1 MPIDVLNFEYLVYG
15 SLALVAL
22 VSAVNLKKL
31 STIKKINN
39 QILEQLTE
47 NVTLKEMQASLSKFE
62 SAFISSLVL
71 MENNITS
78 VVELESQKHQN
89 KDEKIQLH
97 DKDFVDNISKSPR
110 AETIPTNQKID
121 QAVKYAQNGF
131 DSKFISEHL
140 DLKQSLVN
148 EIVRFNRPNSS
159 HSTS

>member
-15 SLALVAL
+15 SLALLAL

-31 STIKKINN
+31 STIKKRNS

-78 VVELESQKHQN
+78 VVELESKKHQN
-89 KDEKIQLH
+89 KDEKIQPH
-97 DKDFVDNISKSPR
+97 DKNFFDNISKSPR

>member
-1 MPIDVLNFEYLVYG
+1 MPIDVLNFEYFVYG
-15 SLALVAL
+15 SLALLAL
-22 VSAVNLKKL
+22 LSAVNLKKL

-110 AETIPTNQKID
+110 AEAIPTNQKID

>member
-15 SLALVAL
+15 SLALLAL
-22 VSAVNLKKL
+22 VSAVNSKKL
-31 STIKKINN
+31 STIKKVNN

-78 VVELESQKHQN
+78 VVELESKKHQN

-97 DKDFVDNISKSPR
+97 NKDFVDNISKSPR

>member
-1 MPIDVLNFEYLVYG
+1 MPIDILNFEYLFYG
-15 SLALVAL
+15 SLALLAL
-22 VSAVNLKKL
+22 VSAVNSKKL
-31 STIKKINN
+31 STIKKVNN

-47 NVTLKEMQASLSKFE
+47 NVTLKEMQSSLSKFE

-78 VVELESQKHQN
+78 VVELESKKHQN
-89 KDEKIQLH
+89 KDEKIQSH
-97 DKDFVDNISKSPR
+97 DKDFFDNISKSPR

-159 HSTS
+159 HSTI

>member
-1 MPIDVLNFEYLVYG
+1 MPIDILNFEYLFYG
-15 SLALVAL
+15 SLALLAL
-22 VSAVNLKKL
+22 VSAVNSKKL
-31 STIKKINN
+31 STIKKVNN

-47 NVTLKEMQASLSKFE
+47 NVTLKEMQSSMSKFE

-78 VVELESQKHQN
+78 VVELESKKHQN
-89 KDEKIQLH
+89 KDEKIQPH
-97 DKDFVDNISKSPR
+97 DKDFFDKISKSPR

-159 HSTS
+159 HSTI

>member
-15 SLALVAL
+15 SLALLAL
-22 VSAVNLKKL
+22 VSAVNSKKL
-31 STIKKINN
+31 STIKKVNN

-78 VVELESQKHQN
+78 VVELESKKHQN

-159 HSTS
+159 HSTI

>member
-1 MPIDVLNFEYLVYG
+1 MPIDILNFEYLFYG
-15 SLALVAL
+15 SLALLAL
-22 VSAVNLKKL
+22 VSAVNSKKL
-31 STIKKINN
+31 STIKKVNN

-78 VVELESQKHQN
+78 VVELESKKHQN

>member
-15 SLALVAL
+15 SLALLAL

-31 STIKKINN
+31 STIKKSNN

-78 VVELESQKHQN
+78 VVELESKKHQN

-97 DKDFVDNISKSPR
+97 NKDFVDNISKSPR

-159 HSTS
+159 HSTI

>member
-1 MPIDVLNFEYLVYG
+1 MPIDVLNFEYFVYG
-15 SLALVAL
+15 SLALLAL

-31 STIKKINN
+31 STIKKRNT

-71 MENNITS
+71 IENNIIS

-110 AETIPTNQKID
+110 AEAIPTNQKID
-121 QAVKYAQNGF
+121 QAVKYAQHGF

>member
-15 SLALVAL
+15 SLALLAL

-31 STIKKINN
+31 STIKKSNN

-47 NVTLKEMQASLSKFE
+47 NVTLKEMQSSMSKFE

-78 VVELESQKHQN
+78 VVELESKKHQN

-97 DKDFVDNISKSPR
+97 NKDFVDNISKSPR

>member
-15 SLALVAL
+15 SLALLAL

-31 STIKKINN
+31 STIKKSNN

-78 VVELESQKHQN
+78 VVELESKKHQN

>member
-15 SLALVAL
+15 SLALLAL

-31 STIKKINN
+31 STIKKSNN

-47 NVTLKEMQASLSKFE
+47 NVTLKEMQSSLSKFE

-78 VVELESQKHQN
+78 VVELESKKHHN
-89 KDEKIQLH
+89 KDEKIQPH
-97 DKDFVDNISKSPR
+97 DKDFFDNISKSPR

>member
-1 MPIDVLNFEYLVYG
+1 MPIDVLNFEYFVYG
-15 SLALVAL
+15 SLALLAL

-110 AETIPTNQKID
+110 AEAIPTNQKID

>member
-1 MPIDVLNFEYLVYG
+1 MPIDILNFEYLFYG
-15 SLALVAL
+15 SLALLAL
-22 VSAVNLKKL
+22 VSAVNSKKL
-31 STIKKINN
+31 STIKKVNN

-47 NVTLKEMQASLSKFE
+47 NVTLKEMQSSMSKFE

-71 MENNITS
+71 MENNIAS
-78 VVELESQKHQN
+78 VVESESKKHQN
-89 KDEKIQLH
+89 KDEKIQPH
-97 DKDFVDNISKSPR
+97 DKDFFDKISKSPR

-159 HSTS
+159 HSTI

>member
-1 MPIDVLNFEYLVYG
+1 MPIDVLNFEYFVYG
-15 SLALVAL
+15 SLALLAL

-31 STIKKINN
+31 STIKKRNT

-71 MENNITS
+71 IENNIIS

-110 AETIPTNQKID
+110 AEAIPTNQKID

>member
-1 MPIDVLNFEYLVYG
+1 MPIDILNFEYLFYG
-15 SLALVAL
+15 SLALLAL
-22 VSAVNLKKL
+22 VSAVNSKKL
-31 STIKKINN
+31 STIKKSNN

-78 VVELESQKHQN
+78 VVEVESKKHQN

-97 DKDFVDNISKSPR
+97 NKDFVDNISKSPR

>member
-1 MPIDVLNFEYLVYG
+1 MPIDILNFEYLVYG
-15 SLALVAL
+15 SLALLAL

-31 STIKKINN
+31 STIKKVNN
-39 QILEQLTE
+39 HILEHLTE
-47 NVTLKEMQASLSKFE
+47 NFTLKEMQASLSKFE

-78 VVELESQKHQN
+78 VVELESKKHQN
-89 KDEKIQLH
+89 KGKKIQPH
-97 DKDFVDNISKSPR
+97 DKDFFDNISKSPR

-140 DLKQSLVN
+140 ELKQSLVN

>member
-15 SLALVAL
+15 SLALLAL

-39 QILEQLTE
+39 QISEQLTE

-110 AETIPTNQKID
+110 AEAIPTNQKID

>member
-15 SLALVAL
+15 SLALLAL

-31 STIKKINN
+31 STIKKSNN

-78 VVELESQKHQN
+78 VVELESKKHQN

-97 DKDFVDNISKSPR
+97 NKDFVDNISKSPR

>member
-15 SLALVAL
+15 SLALLAL

-31 STIKKINN
+31 STIKKRNS

-47 NVTLKEMQASLSKFE
+47 SVTLKEMHASLSKFE

-78 VVELESQKHQN
+78 VVELESKKHQN

-97 DKDFVDNISKSPR
+97 NKDFVDNISKSPR

-121 QAVKYAQNGF
+121 HAVKYAKNGF

-148 EIVRFNRPNSS
+148 
-159 HSTS
+159 

>member
-15 SLALVAL
+15 SLALLAL

-31 STIKKINN
+31 STIKKSNN
-39 QILEQLTE
+39 HILEQLTE
-47 NVTLKEMQASLSKFE
+47 NVTLKEMQSSLSKFE

-110 AETIPTNQKID
+110 AEAIPTNQKID

>member
-15 SLALVAL
+15 SLALLAL

-71 MENNITS
+71 IENNIIS

-110 AETIPTNQKID
+110 AEAIPTNQKID

>member
-15 SLALVAL
+15 SLALLSL

-31 STIKKINN
+31 STIKKSNN

-78 VVELESQKHQN
+78 VVELESKKHQN

-97 DKDFVDNISKSPR
+97 NKDFVDNISKSPR

>member
-15 SLALVAL
+15 SLALLAL

-31 STIKKINN
+31 STIKKSNN

-47 NVTLKEMQASLSKFE
+47 NVTLKEMQSSLSKFE

-78 VVELESQKHQN
+78 VVELESKKHQN

-97 DKDFVDNISKSPR
+97 NKDFVDNISKSPR

>member
-15 SLALVAL
+15 SLALLAL

-31 STIKKINN
+31 STIKKSNN

-78 VVELESQKHQN
+78 VVELESKKHQN

-131 DSKFISEHL
+131 DSNFISEHL

>member
-1 MPIDVLNFEYLVYG
+1 MPIDILNFEYLFYG
-15 SLALVAL
+15 SLALLAL
-22 VSAVNLKKL
+22 VSAVNSKKL
-31 STIKKINN
+31 STIKKVNN

-78 VVELESQKHQN
+78 VVELESKKHQN

-97 DKDFVDNISKSPR
+97 NKDFVDNISKSPR

-159 HSTS
+159 HSTI

>member
-1 MPIDVLNFEYLVYG
+1 MPIDVLNFEYFVYG
-15 SLALVAL
+15 SLALLAL

-31 STIKKINN
+31 STIKKRNT

-47 NVTLKEMQASLSKFE
+47 NVTLKEMQSSLSKFE

-78 VVELESQKHQN
+78 VVELESKKHQN

-110 AETIPTNQKID
+110 AEAIPTNQKID

>member
-1 MPIDVLNFEYLVYG
+1 MPIDVLNFEYFVYG
-15 SLALVAL
+15 SLALLAL

-31 STIKKINN
+31 STIKKRNT

-71 MENNITS
+71 MENNIIS

-110 AETIPTNQKID
+110 AEAIPTNQKID

>member
-15 SLALVAL
+15 SLALLAL

-31 STIKKINN
+31 STIKKSNN

-78 VVELESQKHQN
+78 VVELESKKHQN

-97 DKDFVDNISKSPR
+97 NKDFVDNISKSPR

-131 DSKFISEHL
+131 DSNFISEHL

>member
-1 MPIDVLNFEYLVYG
+1 MPIDILNFEYLFYG
-15 SLALVAL
+15 SLALLAL
-22 VSAVNLKKL
+22 VSAVNSKKL
-31 STIKKINN
+31 STIKKVNN

-78 VVELESQKHQN
+78 VVELESKKHQN

-131 DSKFISEHL
+131 DSNFISEHL

-159 HSTS
+159 HLTS

>member
-1 MPIDVLNFEYLVYG
+1 MPIDVLNFEYFVYG
-15 SLALVAL
+15 CLALLAL

-31 STIKKINN
+31 STIKKRNT

-110 AETIPTNQKID
+110 AEAIPTNQKID

>member
-1 MPIDVLNFEYLVYG
+1 MPIDVLNFEYFVYG
-15 SLALVAL
+15 SIALLAL

-31 STIKKINN
+31 STIKKRNT

-89 KDEKIQLH
+89 KDKKIQPH
-97 DKDFVDNISKSPR
+97 DKDFFDNISKSPR
-110 AETIPTNQKID
+110 AEAIPTNQKID

>member
-15 SLALVAL
+15 SLALLAL

-31 STIKKINN
+31 STIKKRNN

-47 NVTLKEMQASLSKFE
+47 SVTLKEMQASLSKFE

-78 VVELESQKHQN
+78 VVELESKKHQN

-97 DKDFVDNISKSPR
+97 NKDFVDNISKSPR